1 MTQRSVAHTSFVI
14 ERNFAAP
21 PQIVFRAWSDP
32 DAKRRWSDCH
42 SDMSN
47 RHYSLDFRPGGS
59 EMNRLV
65 TPDGAVHLVQAH
77 FFDIV
82 ADERIIY
89 AYDISVGERRL
100 SASLVTVQFEP
111 SRAGTRMVFT
121 EQVAFLDGYEDHGER
136 IRGTKD
142 GLDRLELELQGMLS
156 IQ

>member
-1 MTQRSVAHTSFVI
+1 VTQRSVSHTSFVI
-14 ERNFAAP
+14 ERDFAAP
-21 PQIVFRAWSDP
+21 PRTVFRAWSDP

-42 SDMSN
+42 SDMAH
-47 RHYSLDFRPGGS
+47 RDYSLDFRPGGS

-65 TPDGAVHLVQAH
+65 TPDGAMHLVQGH

-89 AYDISVGERRL
+89 AYHISVGERRL

-121 EQVAFLDGYEDHGER
+121 EQVVFLDGYEDHGER
-136 IRGTKD
+136 IRGTRE
-142 GLDRLELELQGMLS
+142 GLDRLELELHGALP